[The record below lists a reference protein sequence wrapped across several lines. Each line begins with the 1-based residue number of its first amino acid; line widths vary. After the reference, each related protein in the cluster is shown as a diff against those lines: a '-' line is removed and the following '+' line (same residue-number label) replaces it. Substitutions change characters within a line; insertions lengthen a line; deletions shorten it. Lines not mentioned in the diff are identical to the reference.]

1 MAISTANGKDTEE
14 FFNQLI
20 DLQVSAVG
28 GDKDQ
33 IMEKIRELVPAYNP
47 AFVEPLE
54 SAQNGSYPGV
64 VSPRALDIQGL
75 TDLSASSGA

>member
-1 MAISTANGKDTEE
+1 MATNGKDTEE

-20 DLQVSAVG
+20 DLQVSALS

-33 IMEKIRELVPAYNP
+33 IMEKIRELVPSYNP
-47 AFVEPLE
+47 TFVEPRE
-54 SAQNGSYPGV
+54 SAQNESHPGM
-64 VSPRALDIQGL
+64 VSPRALDKQGL